1 MNKIGIDKINFF
13 TPHLALNMKELAK
26 ARKEDPDKYLI
37 GLGQEIMAVIPNTQD
52 TISMAANA
60 ADKIINE
67 DNRDKIKLIIF
78 ATESGVDNSKSAG
91 VYIQKL
97 LNLPPDIRVIEL
109 KEACYAATAG
119 IQLAKDYL
127 SNHSEEQ
134 VLLIASDI
142 ARYGLNTPGETT
154 QGGGSVAMILKEN
167 PQIATISEETKY
179 VSQDLM
185 DFWRPLYS
193 DIAYA
198 DGHYSTKVYLEFFK
212 YLWKEFCKEY
222 NENINDFKAMIFH
235 LPFTKLGLKA
245 LRLALPTD
253 NDDKKEQL
261 LNDFECA
268 RLWNKQIG
276 NLYTGSVY
284 LSLISLL
291 ANSSDLHSN
300 DAIGI
305 YSYGSGAEGEFYKI
319 NLANNF
325 KQDNFKAIKKMIDN
339 RTIISVDEYEKI
351 FNSTVTTEKNIQLD
365 IDKDPAKFV
374 FAGIKNEQ
382 RQYTKH

>member
-1 MNKIGIDKINFF
+1 MLLIKLLMN
-13 TPHLALNMKELAK
+13 
-26 ARKEDPDKYLI
+26 
-37 GLGQEIMAVIPNTQD
+37 
-52 TISMAANA
+52 
-60 ADKIINE
+60 
-67 DNRDKIKLIIF
+67 NRDKIKLIIF

-91 VYIQKL
+91 VYIQRL

-222 NENINDFKAMIFH
+222 NENINDFKSMIFH

-284 LSLISLL
+284 LS
-291 ANSSDLHSN
+291 
-300 DAIGI
+300 
-305 YSYGSGAEGEFYKI
+305 
-319 NLANNF
+319 
-325 KQDNFKAIKKMIDN
+325 
-339 RTIISVDEYEKI
+339 
-351 FNSTVTTEKNIQLD
+351 
-365 IDKDPAKFV
+365 
-374 FAGIKNEQ
+374 
-382 RQYTKH
+382 